1 MNPEDDDRTIIRPPG
16 GPRTGQV
23 PASPA
28 AAPGA
33 ASPPTQTIAATMPR
47 TAAATAM
54 PTSGTSSM
62 PTTAAPSVAT
72 GGPNHALTLAAGT
85 RLGEFE
91 VTKTIGEGGFGI
103 VYLAWDHSLDRKV
116 ALKEYMPTSLAYRA
130 GATDIKPRSERHQ
143 ETFEAG
149 LKSFINEAKML
160 AQFEHPSLLKVYRFW
175 EANGTAYMVMPF
187 LEGSTV
193 RDTVRAM
200 PEPPDEAWI
209 LGLLAPL
216 LDALVVLHSAQIYHR
231 DIAPDNVLLMADT
244 GRPLLLDFG
253 AARRVIGDMT
263 QALTA
268 ILKPGYAPVEQ
279 YADMPGLK
287 QGPWTDVYAL
297 AAVVHWMIMRKTP
310 PPSVGRLFDDP
321 YVPLAQSAA
330 GRYSD
335 AFLRAIDH
343 ALAVMPEKRTTS
355 IEAMRIELFGGALP
369 AGAPI
374 AAPPAAGTATQEV
387 PRSQPHPRTET
398 LRHEPTRQLVPPTE
412 QRARP
417 EAEPVAPT
425 PASSSRLP
433 LVAGGI
439 GLIVVAAL
447 AAFALWP
454 KPTPPGATTTTAPTT
469 IAPPAVTAA
478 PAASVLSPSAP
489 APAPVVATPRVET
502 PAVVAPAASATPAAA
517 TTTAA
522 TLPARDA
529 TSSTEIA
536 PPTAAVEARP
546 AARRPSPPRVE
557 TSPAPAQ
564 ARPVE
569 PKAADNSAECARI
582 FQLISLGQADQAVM
596 DRFRTLRCR

>member
-1 MNPEDDDRTIIRPPG
+1 
-16 GPRTGQV
+16 
-23 PASPA
+23 
-28 AAPGA
+28 
-33 ASPPTQTIAATMPR
+33 
-47 TAAATAM
+47 
-54 PTSGTSSM
+54 
-62 PTTAAPSVAT
+62 
-72 GGPNHALTLAAGT
+72 
-85 RLGEFE
+85 
-91 VTKTIGEGGFGI
+91 
-103 VYLAWDHSLDRKV
+103 
-116 ALKEYMPTSLAYRA
+116 
-130 GATDIKPRSERHQ
+130 
-143 ETFEAG
+143 
-149 LKSFINEAKML
+149 
-160 AQFEHPSLLKVYRFW
+160 
-175 EANGTAYMVMPF
+175 
-187 LEGSTV
+187 
-193 RDTVRAM
+193 M

-343 ALAVMPEKRTTS
+343 ALAVMPEKRTAS
-355 IEAMRIELFGGALP
+355 IEAMRVELFGGALP

-374 AAPPAAGTATQEV
+374 ADAPAAGTATQEV
-387 PRSQPHPRTET
+387 PRSQPHPRTQTRTET
-398 LRHEPTRQLVPPTE
+398 QRHEPTRQDVPATE
-412 QRARP
+412 QRMRT
-417 EAEPVAPT
+417 EAVPAAPV
-425 PASSSRLP
+425 PASSSRMP

-454 KPTPPGATTTTAPTT
+454 KPTPPGTTTTATPTV
-469 IAPPAVTAA
+469 APPAVTAA
-478 PAASVLSPSAP
+478 PAASVVAPSAP
-489 APAPVVATPRVET
+489 APTPVVATPRVDT
-502 PAVVAPAASATPAAA
+502 PAIVAPAASATPAAA
-517 TTTAA
+517 TTTAT
-522 TLPARDA
+522 TLPAHDA
-529 TSSTEIA
+529 ASSAEV
-536 PPTAAVEARP
+536 PHPTAAADARP
-546 AARRPSPPRVE
+546 AAARKPPPPRVE
-557 TSPAPAQ
+557 TPPAPAQ